1 MQHVNQPSEE
11 NKQTVSRQTTKD
23 RLPLKRKLIQLYAA
37 LLYNANVKGFA
48 EGQIYTGQLK
58 NVCVPGFNCY
68 SCPGAIGACPLG
80 ALQNALASSTTRLP
94 AYVFGTLILF
104 GLLLGRTICGF
115 ICPLGL
121 IQELLF
127 KIPTPKLG
135 KNKFTRALTWVKY
148 VILGVFVV
156 LIPLYF
162 ALDHLPLPAFCKYI
176 CPAGT
181 LEGAIGLLSNPVNES
196 KLSMLG
202 ILFTR
207 KFIIMVVMILSAVFI
222 YRVFC
227 RFLCPLGA
235 IYGFFCRVAMVGVH
249 VDEQTCIDCGLC
261 VRTCKMDVKR
271 VGDHECIHC
280 GDCISCCPKKCIS
293 FHVGSKELGV
303 KKVMSS
309 STDTGLTGTVTYA
322 DSSGNRVQNKD
333 GFKKKSIMYA
343 PWIIAVVFLIGVL
356 WYVNKPTEVA
366 MGQGGSFQ
374 TATTSSVD
382 STGEV
387 TSSDMAEQTAAGET
401 GVASAGQ
408 ITGTLGD
415 GTSTDDTS
423 IDGASSVGTTV
434 EVGKEVG
441 MQLPDFTASVY
452 GGETFESTSVR
463 GKILVLN
470 FWATWCTPCVA
481 ELPYF
486 AQAAADY
493 PDEVQIIAMHSSL
506 VTEDVEAWINR
517 EEIPLTFALDET
529 GDIITSL
536 GGSTMLPMT
545 VIVDADG
552 IITYN
557 AVGSLTYE
565 KLQGLI
571 QEAMKD

>member
-1 MQHVNQPSEE
+1 MDNIE
-11 NKQTVSRQTTKD
+11 KKKD

-37 LLYNANVKGFA
+37 LLYNAHVKGFA

-127 KIPTPKLG
+127 KIPSPKLG
-135 KNKFTRALTWVKY
+135 KNKFTRTLSWVKY
-148 VILGVFVV
+148 GILAIFVV

-181 LEGAIGLLSNPVNES
+181 LEGAMGLLSNPVNES

-207 KFIIMVVMILSAVFI
+207 KFVIMVLIILSAVFI

-235 IYGFFCRVAMVGVH
+235 IYGFFCRVAMIGVH

-280 GDCISCCPKKCIS
+280 GDCIAGCPKKCIS
-293 FHVGSKELGV
+293 FHIGSKDLRPHNDNEATSGSAS
-303 KKVMSS
+303 KNKV
-309 STDTGLTGTVTYA
+309 LA
-322 DSSGNRVQNKD
+322 
-333 GFKKKSIMYA
+333 YA
-343 PWIIAVVFLIGVL
+343 PWVMAVLILIGVL
-356 WYVNKPTEVA
+356 WYVNKPTA
-366 MGQGGSFQ
+366 P
-374 TATTSSVD
+374 AT
-382 STGEV
+382 
-387 TSSDMAEQTAAGET
+387 ET
-401 GVASAGQ
+401 
-408 ITGTLGD
+408 TTETTTD
-415 GTSTDDTS
+415 GTSEA
-423 IDGASSVGTTV
+423 DGAKTTTSTASSDPAEGASVA
-434 EVGKEVG
+434 VGKEVG

-452 GGETFESTSVR
+452 GGESFDSTSAR
-463 GKILVLN
+463 GKVLVLN

-493 PDEVQIIAMHSSL
+493 EGDVQVIAMHSSL

-517 EEIPLTFALDET
+517 ENIPLTFALDES
-529 GDIITSL
+529 GAIIESL

-545 VIVDADG
+545 VIADADG

-571 QEAMKD
+571 EEAMK